1 MDIKISCP
9 KLVTT
14 SSVKITGSKSETN
27 RLLLLQA
34 LYPGISIQNISESDD
49 SIAMQGALASTGN
62 VVDIHHAGTAMR
74 FLTAYFAQS
83 EGRSVLLTGSQRM
96 QERPIGVLVDAL
108 RSLGADIEYAGNEG
122 YPPLKINGKKLAGG
136 KASIKADV
144 SSQYITAL
152 LLIAGKLENGLELT
166 LEGELTSIPYIKMT
180 LGLLDEVGIENTFDG
195 NIITVKPTT
204 NNQQPSTIVV
214 ESDWSSASYF
224 YSIVALSEVGTSIT
238 LSAYKENS
246 LQGDSALADIYKD
259 FGVSTTYNDNS
270 IVLTREGQQLTTI
283 NQELNNT
290 PDIAQTIAVTCFALG
305 IGCHLTGL
313 HTLKIK
319 ETDRL
324 EALKA
329 ELGKFGAEV
338 TVTNDSLSLTPDPPP
353 KERGESFTQNPTD
366 REDSSE
372 AGTPPLEGLGEAV
385 EVATYNDHRMAMAFA
400 PLALKVPF
408 VVKDAGVVSKSFP
421 TFWED
426 MEKLGFEVK
435 AFSH

>member
-1 MDIKISCP
+1 MDVKISAG
-9 KLVTT
+9 KTVAQA
-14 SSVKITGSKSETN
+14 SVQVTGSKSETN
-27 RLLLLQA
+27 RALLLQA
-34 LYPGISIQNISESDD
+34 LYPGISIQNVSESDD
-49 SIAMQGALASTGN
+49 SVAMQAALASTGELVN
-62 VVDIHHAGTAMR
+62 IHHAGTAMR
-74 FLTAYFAQS
+74 FLTAYFAQK
-83 EGRSVLLTGSQRM
+83 EDCNVILTGSQRM
-96 QERPIGVLVDAL
+96 TERPISVLVDAL

-136 KASIKADV
+136 KTAIKANV

-152 LLIAGKLENGLELT
+152 LLIAANLEKGLELT

-180 LGLLDEVGIENTFDG
+180 LGLLTEVGIQNTFDG
-195 NIITVKPTT
+195 NTIIVKPATG
-204 NNQQPSTIVV
+204 NNQQPRIVV

-224 YSIVALSEVGTSIT
+224 YSIVALSDVGTSIT
-238 LSAYKENS
+238 LSSYKEHS

-259 FGVSTTYNDNS
+259 FGVSTTYNDNT

-283 NQELNNT
+283 NHELNDT

-324 EALKA
+324 EALKT
-329 ELGKFGAEV
+329 ELTKFGAEV
-338 TVTNDSLSLTPDPPP
+338 TVTNDSLTLQPN
-353 KERGESFTQNPTD
+353 GLFV
-366 REDSSE
+366 
-372 AGTPPLEGLGEAV
+372 AGTPPLERMGEACV